1 MITLKL
7 PIKLNDEDKKFIHE
21 LQEFQ
26 SPMIRSAYKLA
37 SREIPE
43 IEVRGEIRERF
54 IESKLDSWFQQ
65 SAVKAGSWMYKADVE
80 IGKLKNED
88 KSPIKRVFGGK
99 LNFIRRCK
107 DLISNAEWKE
117 ARLLPIYSIG
127 ESDRLGNRK
136 FNLEFDKIEF
146 KPWHNKKVFIQL
158 PKMRKNWKSL
168 WETAVK
174 LAKEKKIPIT
184 ISLDTKFVYLS
195 FDDSKVK
202 EEIKNKIKPIK
213 NRFAGIDLN
222 PNYIGISVFDKEVLI
237 ETKLFSLKEL
247 TGKHTSASKLE
258 HETREIGHSIGQ
270 WLRHLRVDKLFIES
284 LSFKQGDKKLG
295 KNFNRLTQNQWKRA
309 SFEAVLSK
317 YFKLYKINAA
327 YTSTIGN
334 ILNQELPDPIASSTE
349 IAKRGYRIVILKN
362 KQFYPKLPDMG
373 YLKDLW
379 KESDIPL
386 VTTWPELHSWV
397 KNSKLKYR
405 VPIPSVFRTFSS
417 PTSYVG
423 VL

>member
-7 PIKLNDEDKKFIHE
+7 PINLNDEDLKFIKE
-21 LQEFQ
+21 LQVFQ

-43 IEVRGEIRERF
+43 IEVRDEIRDRF
-54 IESKLDSWFQQ
+54 ANSNLDSWFQQ
-65 SAVKAGSWMYKADVE
+65 SAVKSGIGMYKADVE

-88 KSPIKRVFGGK
+88 KTPIKRIFGGR

-107 DLISNAEWKE
+107 DLISRDEWKE
-117 ARLLPIYSIG
+117 ARLLPIYLIG
-127 ESDRLGNRK
+127 ESPAFGNRK
-136 FNLEFDKIEF
+136 FNLDFNEIVF
-146 KPWHNKKVFIQL
+146 KPWQGKKVSIQL
-158 PKMRKNWKSL
+158 PKMRKNWSSL
-168 WETAVK
+168 WEGAVK
-174 LAKEKKIPIT
+174 LSKEKKLPIT
-184 ISLDTKFVYLS
+184 ISLDTKYIYLS
-195 FDDSKVK
+195 FDDTKVK

-213 NRFAGIDLN
+213 NRYAGIDLN
-222 PNYIGISVFDKEVLI
+222 PNYIGISVFDKDTLV
-237 ETKLFSLKEL
+237 ETKMFSLKEL
-247 TGKHTSASKLE
+247 TGKNADSNKLE

-270 WLRHLRVDKLFIES
+270 WLQYLRVDKLFIEA
-284 LSFKQGDKKLG
+284 LSFKQGDKKKG
-295 KNFNRLTQNQWKRA
+295 KNFNRLTQNQWKR
-309 SFEAVLSK
+309 STLESVLSK

-334 ILNQELPDPIASSTE
+334 ILNPNLPDPIAASTE
-349 IAKRGYRIVILKN
+349 VAKRGYRIVILKN

-386 VTTWPELHSWV
+386 VTTWQELHSWV